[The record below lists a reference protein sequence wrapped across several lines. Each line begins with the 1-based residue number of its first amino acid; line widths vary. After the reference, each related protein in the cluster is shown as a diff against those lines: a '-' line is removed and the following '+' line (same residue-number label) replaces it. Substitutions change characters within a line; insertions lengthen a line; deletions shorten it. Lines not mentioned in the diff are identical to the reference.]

1 MRVYRHRECIQ
12 PQNKPVEREVNGLTL
27 GLHVCMCVQAVF
39 RKGKAL
45 SMKGDHDEAD
55 EYLAAAADLDD
66 TLAADVE
73 AARAANKQRAKAAAT
88 KQKQQF
94 RNFFSKA

>member
-1 MRVYRHRECIQ
+1 MSMILAESLQV
-12 PQNKPVEREVNGLTL
+12 
-27 GLHVCMCVQAVF
+27 VF

-55 EYLAAAADLDD
+55 EHLAAAAEMDAE
-66 TLAADVE
+66 LAAEVE
-73 AARAANKQRAKAAAT
+73 AARAANKQRAKAAAS

-94 RNFFSKA
+94 RNFFAKS

>member
-1 MRVYRHRECIQ
+1 M
-12 PQNKPVEREVNGLTL
+12 
-27 GLHVCMCVQAVF
+27 F

-45 SMKGDHDEAD
+45 SLKGDYDEAD
-55 EYLAAAADLDD
+55 QHLAAAAEMDD
-66 TLAADVE
+66 SLAAEVE
-73 AARAANKQRAKAAAT
+73 AARTANKQREKAASS